1 MEAYDFNLENKTVI
15 ITGASRGLG
24 ACFAKAFA
32 AKGASVFINFRSRK
46 RDARKVLDAI
56 GSMGGEASLLPFD
69 VRDKVAVE
77 KAVASICKKYESI
90 DILVNNA
97 AILSDNYFPLMDND
111 QWGNVVDTNVNGVYN
126 CRRAVLSSMI
136 SRKKGVII
144 NIASIAGIHASP
156 GQANYAASKG
166 AIISL
171 SKTLAAELAPS
182 NIRVN
187 TVVPGIIDSGMTK
200 RTNRNI
206 MEPKRVL
213 IPMNRFGAPEEV
225 ASAVLYLASDMASYI
240 TGQTLVIDGGLCA

>member
-1 MEAYDFNLENKTVI
+1 MEGYDFNLENKTVI
-15 ITGASRGLG
+15 VTGASRGLG
-24 ACFAKAFA
+24 ACFAKAFS
-32 AKGASVFINFRSRK
+32 AKGASVFINFRMKK
-46 RDARKVLDAI
+46 RDAQKVLDAI
-56 GSMGGEASLLPFD
+56 GNMGGEASLLPFD
-69 VRDKVAVE
+69 VRDKKAVE
-77 KAVASICKKYESI
+77 KAIASILKKRESI

-97 AILSDNYFPLMDND
+97 AILSDNYFPLMDDD
-111 QWGNVVDTNVNGVYN
+111 QWGNVVETNVHSVYN
-126 CRRAVLSSMI
+126 CCQGVLSSMI
-136 SRKKGVII
+136 SCKKGVII

-171 SKTLAAELAPS
+171 SKTLAVELAPN

-206 MEPKRVL
+206 IETKREQ
-213 IPMNRFGAPEEV
+213 IPMKRFGDPEEV